1 MTSVTATD
9 VELVLGLVAIIGILV
24 VVVLAVRKG
33 SPTKAKITVGEI
45 FHAEV
50 EVGTAERAAAIE
62 AVRKAAEQKGGTDA
76 TPGAQ
81 AIDRTTVARL
91 ARVLWVDDN
100 PDCNLYETVALE
112 RLGLFVTKATST
124 EAGEFFLRELPIS
137 IVVTDV
143 VRGKDQEA
151 GKTLLAKVKSSHP
164 ELPVIFYTTGAEMKR
179 AALVAAGAA
188 AVVDVPGDLIA
199 AVVQQRTR

>member
-100 PDCNLYETVALE
+100 PDYNLYETVALE

-124 EAGEFFLRELPIS
+124 EAGEFFLREVPIS

-151 GKTLLAKVKSSHP
+151 GKTLLAMVKSSHP

-199 AVVQQRTR
+199 AVVQHRTR